1 LESSK
6 PGNGTGY
13 QGRSCASEL
22 RRGLIRRRQRDSIRG
37 LNRTELWR
45 RLIWRRQR
53 HSVGNL
59 DSTEFRRGL
68 VRRRQRDSVRD
79 VGYSPAS
86 LAGERVVD
94 RNRDG
99 KYDKTY

>member
-1 LESSK
+1 MESSK
-6 PGNGTGY
+6 PGNVTGY
-13 QGRSCASEL
+13 QRRSCASEL
-22 RRGLIRRRQRDSIRG
+22 RRG
-37 LNRTELWR
+37 
-45 RLIWRRQR
+45 LIWRRQR

-79 VGYSPAS
+79 VGDSPAS